1 MASHPPAAIGER
13 RRKVRESLSLTQ
25 TEMASR
31 VGVSPR
37 TWQSWERA
45 EYYPTAEALRFLAEQ
60 GTDVNWVLTGNM
72 THLALSTTQDAA
84 PSSLVVS
91 AKERGRVDPGE
102 LVIDILTPLLRQAVE
117 DAKQVDDIDWLATAT
132 KFAMQY
138 ALKFAEKQRR

>member
-1 MASHPPAAIGER
+1 MSHPPAAIGQR
-13 RRKVRESLSLTQ
+13 LRKVRDDLGLTQ

-31 VGVSPR
+31 VSVSPR

-60 GTDVNWVLTGNM
+60 GVDVNWVLTGNM
-72 THLALSTTQDAA
+72 ALPTQASTQDGA
-84 PSSLVVS
+84 SSSIVVS

-102 LVIDILTPLLRQAVE
+102 LVIDILTPLLRQAVD
-117 DAKQVDDIDWLATAT
+117 DAKKVEDIDWLATAT

-138 ALKFAEKQRR
+138 ALKYAERQRR

>member
-1 MASHPPAAIGER
+1 MSHPPAAIGQR
-13 RRKVRESLSLTQ
+13 LRKVRDDLGLTQ

-31 VGVSPR
+31 VSVSPR

-60 GTDVNWVLTGNM
+60 GVDVNWVLTGNM
-72 THLALSTTQDAA
+72 ALPTQTSTQDAA
-84 PSSLVVS
+84 SSSIVVS

-102 LVIDILTPLLRQAVE
+102 LVIDILTPLLRQAVD
-117 DAKQVDDIDWLATAT
+117 DAKKVEDIDWLATAT

-138 ALKFAEKQRR
+138 AVKFSEKQRR

>member
-1 MASHPPAAIGER
+1 MSHPPAAIGQR
-13 RRKVRESLSLTQ
+13 LRKVRDDLGLTQ

-31 VGVSPR
+31 VSVSPR

-60 GTDVNWVLTGNM
+60 GVDVNWVLTGNM
-72 THLALSTTQDAA
+72 TLPAQSSTQDGA
-84 PSSLVVS
+84 SSSIVVS

-102 LVIDILTPLLRQAVE
+102 LVIDILTPLLRQAVD
-117 DAKQVDDIDWLATAT
+117 DAKKVEDIDWLATAT

-138 ALKFAEKQRR
+138 ALKYAERQRR

>member
-1 MASHPPAAIGER
+1 MSHPPAAIGQR
-13 RRKVRESLSLTQ
+13 LRKVRDDLGLTQ

-31 VGVSPR
+31 VSVSPR

-60 GTDVNWVLTGNM
+60 GVDGNWVLTGNM
-72 THLALSTTQDAA
+72 TLPAQSSTQDGA
-84 PSSLVVS
+84 SSSIVVS

-102 LVIDILTPLLRQAVE
+102 LVIDILTPLLRQAVD
-117 DAKQVDDIDWLATAT
+117 DAKKVEDIDWLATAT

-138 ALKFAEKQRR
+138 ALKYAERQRR

>member
-13 RRKVRESLSLTQ
+13 LRKVRESLSLTQ

-31 VGVSPR
+31 AGVSPR

-72 THLALSTTQDAA
+72 TPPAPSASQDAA

-117 DAKQVDDIDWLATAT
+117 DAKRVDDIDWLATAT

>member
-1 MASHPPAAIGER
+1 MSHPPAAIGQR
-13 RRKVRESLSLTQ
+13 LRKVRDDLGLTQ

-31 VGVSPR
+31 VSVSPR

-60 GTDVNWVLTGNM
+60 GVDVNWVLTGNM
-72 THLALSTTQDAA
+72 TFPAQSPTQDGA
-84 PSSLVVS
+84 SSSIVVS

-102 LVIDILTPLLRQAVE
+102 LVIDILTPLLRQAVD
-117 DAKQVDDIDWLATAT
+117 DAKKVEDIDWLATAT

-138 ALKFAEKQRR
+138 ALKYAERQRR

>member
-1 MASHPPAAIGER
+1 MSHPPAAIGQR
-13 RRKVRESLSLTQ
+13 LRKVRDDLGLTQ

-31 VGVSPR
+31 VSVSPR

-60 GTDVNWVLTGNM
+60 GEDVNWVLTGNM
-72 THLALSTTQDAA
+72 ALPAQTSTQDGA
-84 PSSLVVS
+84 SSSIIVS

-117 DAKQVDDIDWLATAT
+117 DAKKVEDIDWLATAT

-138 ALKFAEKQRR
+138 ALKYAERQRR

>member
-1 MASHPPAAIGER
+1 MSHPPAAIGQR
-13 RRKVRESLSLTQ
+13 LRKVRDDLGLTQ

-31 VGVSPR
+31 VSVSPR

-60 GTDVNWVLTGNM
+60 GVDVNWVLTGNM
-72 THLALSTTQDAA
+72 ALPAQTSTQDGA
-84 PSSLVVS
+84 SSSIIVS

-117 DAKQVDDIDWLATAT
+117 DAKKVEDIDWLATAT

-138 ALKFAEKQRR
+138 ALKYAERQRR

>member
-1 MASHPPAAIGER
+1 MSHPPAAIGQR
-13 RRKVRESLSLTQ
+13 LRKVRDDLGLTQ

-31 VGVSPR
+31 VSVSPR

-60 GTDVNWVLTGNM
+60 GVDVNWVLTGNM
-72 THLALSTTQDAA
+72 TLPAQTSTQDGA
-84 PSSLVVS
+84 SSSIVVS

-117 DAKQVDDIDWLATAT
+117 DAKKVEDIDWLATAT

-138 ALKFAEKQRR
+138 ALKYAERQRR

>member
-1 MASHPPAAIGER
+1 MSHPPAAIGQR
-13 RRKVRESLSLTQ
+13 LRKVRDDLGLTQ

-31 VGVSPR
+31 VSVSPR

-60 GTDVNWVLTGNM
+60 GVDVNWVLTGNM
-72 THLALSTTQDAA
+72 TLPAQSATQDGA
-84 PSSLVVS
+84 SSSIVVS

-102 LVIDILTPLLRQAVE
+102 LVIDILTPLLRQAVD
-117 DAKQVDDIDWLATAT
+117 DAKKIEDIDWLATAT

-138 ALKFAEKQRR
+138 ALKYAERQRR

>member
-1 MASHPPAAIGER
+1 MSHPPTAIGQR
-13 RRKVRESLSLTQ
+13 LRKVRDDLGLTQ

-60 GTDVNWVLTGNM
+60 GVDVNWVLTGNM
-72 THLALSTTQDAA
+72 ALQAQTSTQDGA
-84 PSSLVVS
+84 SSSIVVS
-91 AKERGRVDPGE
+91 AKERGRVEPGE

-117 DAKQVDDIDWLATAT
+117 DARRVEDIDWLATAT

-138 ALKFAEKQRR
+138 ALKYAERQRR

>member
-1 MASHPPAAIGER
+1 MSHPPAAIGQR
-13 RRKVRESLSLTQ
+13 LRKVRDDLGLTQ

-60 GTDVNWVLTGNM
+60 GVDVNWVLTGNM
-72 THLALSTTQDAA
+72 TLPAQSSTQDGA
-84 PSSLVVS
+84 SSSIVVS

-102 LVIDILTPLLRQAVE
+102 LVIDILTPLLRQAVD
-117 DAKQVDDIDWLATAT
+117 DAKKVEDIDWLATAT

-138 ALKFAEKQRR
+138 ALKYAERQRR

>member
-1 MASHPPAAIGER
+1 MSHPPAAIGQR
-13 RRKVRESLSLTQ
+13 LRKVRDDLGLKQ

-31 VGVSPR
+31 VSVSPR

-60 GTDVNWVLTGNM
+60 GVDVNWVLTGNM
-72 THLALSTTQDAA
+72 TRPTQTSTQDAA
-84 PSSLVVS
+84 SSSIVVS

-117 DAKQVDDIDWLATAT
+117 DAKKVEDIDWLATAT

-138 ALKFAEKQRR
+138 ALKYAERQRR